1 MFRAVVVPLG
11 SNTLHAYMSR
21 DLEDVYTTVADLS
34 FILKVQAAT
43 IRDELSASLVTLP
56 QLHAWLTAKESH
68 ATRGL
73 VQFAPFE
80 AWQTCVQSRISQEE
94 WSATSKAVEL
104 ARLEPW
110 SPLHEK
116 RARSPTPDLFA
127 EENSISDS
135 SISSSSS
142 DDEEETILPRGVPAW
157 VLTDP
162 EIPSQFSREDYT
174 KSYALKAYDMPKTVK
189 KELKK
194 IRKWWTTERNAER
207 KNTKAVQEGTADK
220 REERIL
226 CFLGFVVRY
235 KCLPRELTLTT
246 ALS

>member
-1 MFRAVVVPLG
+1 
-11 SNTLHAYMSR
+11 
-21 DLEDVYTTVADLS
+21 LEDVYTTVADLS
-34 FILKVQAAT
+34 LVLKVQAAA
-43 IRDELSASLVTLP
+43 IRDEVSTSLVALP
-56 QLHAWLTAKESH
+56 QLRAWLAVRGSH
-68 ATRGL
+68 ATSSL

-110 SPLHEK
+110 PSLHEK
-116 RARSPTPDLFA
+116 RARSPTPPLFA
-127 EENSISDS
+127 EESSDS
-135 SISSSSS
+135 SISSSS
-142 DDEEETILPRGVPAW
+142 DDEEETVLPREVPAW

-174 KSYALKAYDMPKTVK
+174 KSYALKVYDMPKTVK

-207 KNTKAVQEGTADK
+207 KNIKAVQDGTADK

-235 KCLPRELTLTT
+235 KCLPREMET
-246 ALS
+246 APEVLKDFKERWDKNPHNA